1 MKLAK
6 MCHASNMMQVLE
18 KATYRLIATT
28 KAFWSAVFQRSIVAL
43 KILNLILK
51 LKVAMLNE

>member
-1 MKLAK
+1 

-18 KATYRLIATT
+18 KATHRPTAST

-43 KILNLILK
+43 KKLNLILK

>member
-1 MKLAK
+1 MTLAK

-18 KATYRLIATT
+18 KATHRPIATT
-28 KAFWSAVFQRSIVAL
+28 KAFWSAVFHRSIVAL
-43 KILNLILK
+43 KKLNLILK